1 MNQPETPEEN
11 EDKSP
16 KYETWP
22 VSESD
27 TRPVN
32 RGTIG
37 GRPAFTILRIVI
49 WLLPTIVVPVVFFLF
64 SNTLRQFGAYMVAP
78 LICWAASL
86 TAVAALGYFDYR
98 VALHQKGLE
107 MTRENKKIIG
117 RILLFIICQFFI
129 TPILWYT
136 LIYGYCM
143 VTGSGNF

>member
-1 MNQPETPEEN
+1 MNQSETPEEN
-11 EDKSP
+11 EDKLP

-32 RGTIG
+32 RGTIE

-49 WLLPTIVVPVVFFLF
+49 WLLPTIVLPVVFVLF
-64 SNTLRQFGAYMVAP
+64 TNTLRQFGAYMIAP
-78 LICWAASL
+78 LVYWAAAL

-98 VALHQKGLE
+98 VALHQKGIE

-117 RILLFIICQFFI
+117 RIVLFIICQFFI